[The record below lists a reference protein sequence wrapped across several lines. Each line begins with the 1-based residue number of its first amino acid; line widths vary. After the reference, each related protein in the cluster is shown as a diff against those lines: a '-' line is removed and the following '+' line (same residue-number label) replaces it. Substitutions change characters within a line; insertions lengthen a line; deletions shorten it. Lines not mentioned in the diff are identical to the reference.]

1 MVTVCLSDVTGSDSE
16 DNVSAGGDV
25 DDDELVADG
34 PPPLKSDDH
43 YHVFFYHSANSED
56 QDQIEHYMSMIEN
69 RSVFYCG
76 QWLLEHA
83 IFFPGLFLFIFS
95 DLLIYGGFEVG
106 VLGLES

>member
-69 RSVFYCG
+69 RSVSYCA
-76 QWLLEHA
+76 QWLLACH
-83 IFFPGLFLFIFS
+83 IFSRVILIHFS

-106 VLGLES
+106 VLGLEF